1 MAGVGSAHH
10 RKGPR
15 MAARSDTPVLDTLVA
30 MTLDSIDRCGLDER
44 TLILTRLAALA
55 AMDAPAISY
64 LAHVDPA
71 IKADLTAEQLQ
82 DVLVAIAPVVGT
94 ARVMSAATHLTE
106 ALGITIALAEAE
118 AEAMAETEAQS
129 RSKP

>member
-1 MAGVGSAHH
+1 MATT
-10 RKGPR
+10 
-15 MAARSDTPVLDTLVA
+15 SDAPVLDTLAA
-30 MTLDSIDRCGLDER
+30 MTIDSVERCGMDEGA
-44 TLILTRLAALA
+44 LILTRIAALA

-71 IKADLTAEQLQ
+71 VRANLTLEQVQ

-94 ARVMSAATHLTE
+94 ARVMAAAGHITE
-106 ALGITIALAEAE
+106 ALGFAVAVAESDAQAIAKGDAS
-118 AEAMAETEAQS
+118 S

>member
-1 MAGVGSAHH
+1 
-10 RKGPR
+10 

-30 MTLDSIDRCGLDER
+30 MTVDSIDRCGLDER
-44 TLILTRLAALA
+44 TLVLTRLAALA

-118 AEAMAETEAQS
+118 AEAMAEMEALS

>member
-1 MAGVGSAHH
+1 MA
-10 RKGPR
+10 
-15 MAARSDTPVLDTLVA
+15 MQSDTPVLDTLVA
-30 MTLDSIDRCGLDER
+30 MTVDSIERCGLDEK
-44 TLILTRLAALA
+44 TFILTRLAALA

-71 IKADLTAEQLQ
+71 LRADLTPEELQ

-94 ARVMSAATHLTE
+94 ARVMSAATHITE

-118 AEAMAETEAQS
+118 AESMAETEAQT

>member
-1 MAGVGSAHH
+1 MAT
-10 RKGPR
+10 
-15 MAARSDTPVLDTLVA
+15 RSGTPVLDTLAA
-30 MTLDSIDRCGLDER
+30 MTVDSIERCGLDER

-71 IKADLTAEQLQ
+71 IKANLTAEQLQ

-94 ARVMSAATHLTE
+94 ARVMSAATHITE

-118 AEAMAETEAQS
+118 AEAMAEAEAQS
-129 RSKP
+129 RSRA